1 MSSTPSNDS
10 EDRSDEAFGP
20 FACATARSAA
30 RAAGAI
36 DTAAHVTARSSLPHS
51 KSLTLSPRRWEEMKK
66 RMR

>member
-1 MSSTPSNDS
+1 MTSTPSNDS

-36 DTAAHVTARSSLPHS
+36 DTAAHVTAREAFWVKARPLRAEASLE
-51 KSLTLSPRRWEEMKK
+51 R
-66 RMR
+66 